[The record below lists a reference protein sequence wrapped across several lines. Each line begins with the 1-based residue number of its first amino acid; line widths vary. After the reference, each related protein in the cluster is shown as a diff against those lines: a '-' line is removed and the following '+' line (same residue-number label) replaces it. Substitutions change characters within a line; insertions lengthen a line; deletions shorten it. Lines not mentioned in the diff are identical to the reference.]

1 MKERLKRKLYHTLR
15 IDRAIRLV
23 WESDPRRTVVA
34 GIVIFVSGIL
44 PLGSLYLI
52 KRIIDSVVELASR
65 GEGSIRMMLIL
76 VGAAAALA
84 IVSALVRA
92 IAGWL
97 QEAQSQEVTDH
108 VQDILHEKSVEVD
121 LAYYEDPTY
130 HDTLHRA
137 QAESPYRPA
146 QVLGDV
152 YGLLYTTVALI
163 GVAALLAATFHWL
176 FILILFVSA
185 VPVFLVRLRFSEELF
200 EWHKSR
206 TDTQRRVSYLNFV
219 LTGSWNAKDVRVY
232 GLGPMFSARSRRL
245 RDKLRGERLAIAKRR
260 TMIGLVTSV
269 SQTILLFA
277 SFGYVVIRA
286 VQGTQSVGDIVML
299 YQAFQ
304 RGQGMLQ
311 SMVGSLG
318 SLYENNL
325 FLSYLYDFLSLPKRV
340 TSPENPEP
348 VPSPIQTGFSLRD
361 VRFAYQSRPNV
372 VLNGLSIDVPKGKLI
387 GVTGENGA
395 GKSTLIRLLCRLH
408 DPVEGQVLL
417 DGKDLRSFD
426 LDELRRNVGV
436 LFQDLSSYF
445 VSAAENIWLGD
456 VFSDPDLERIRQAS
470 QQSGA
475 NGFIEE
481 LEHGY
486 EAVLGTW
493 FDDGAELSVGQWKK
507 IVLARLLYSNR
518 PVLLLDEP
526 TAALDPGS
534 EQKLVSLLRSMA
546 AERTIL
552 VVSHRLST
560 ISNLDYIYL
569 LDDGALLEEGTHGD
583 LVARNGRYAS
593 LCREQALV

>member
-1 MKERLKRKLYHTLR
+1 MNERLKRKLYHTLR

-23 WESDPRRTVVA
+23 WESDPRRTVIA
-34 GIVIFVSGIL
+34 GIVVFISGIL

-52 KRIIDSVVELASR
+52 KRIIDSVVDLASR
-65 GEGSIRMMLIL
+65 GDGSIRTMLIL
-76 VGAAAALA
+76 VGAAAVLA
-84 IVSALVRA
+84 ILSALIRA
-92 IAGWL
+92 VAGWL

-108 VQDILHEKSVEVD
+108 VQDILHEKSVKVD

-137 QAESPYRPA
+137 QAESPYRPS

-185 VPVFLVRLRFSEELF
+185 VPVFIVRLRFSEELF

-219 LTGSWNAKDVRVY
+219 LTGSWNAKDIRVY
-232 GLGPMFSARSRRL
+232 GLGPMFSRRSRRL

-269 SQTILLFA
+269 SQTVLLFA

-286 VQGTQSVGDIVML
+286 VQGAQSVGDIVML

-311 SMVGSLG
+311 SMVASLG

-340 TSPENPEP
+340 RSPENPIP
-348 VPSPIQTGFSLRD
+348 VPSPIREGFSLRN

-372 VLNGLSIDVPKGKLI
+372 VLNRLSIDVPKGKLI

-436 LFQDLSSYF
+436 LFQELSSYF

-456 VFSDPDLERIRQAS
+456 VLSEPDLERIHRAAH
-470 QQSGA
+470 QSGA
-475 NGFIEE
+475 NEFVEE
-481 LEHGY
+481 LEHEY

-507 IVLARLLYSNR
+507 IVLARLIYSNR

-526 TAALDPGS
+526 TAALDPAS

-546 AERTIL
+546 AERTI
-552 VVSHRLST
+552 VIVSHRLST

-569 LDDGALLEEGTHGD
+569 LDDGALLEEGTHRD
-583 LVARNGRYAS
+583 LVALDGRYAS